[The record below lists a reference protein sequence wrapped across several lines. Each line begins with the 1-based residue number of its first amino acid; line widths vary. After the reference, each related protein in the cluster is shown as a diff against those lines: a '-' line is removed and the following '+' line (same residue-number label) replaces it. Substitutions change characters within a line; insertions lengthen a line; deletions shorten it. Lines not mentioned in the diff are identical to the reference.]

1 MRELGSNLRVC
12 LISQKFNK
20 ELSAN
25 MPKKFNKY
33 FFAITPTGEIQ
44 EEATGLKLQLKE
56 KFNLKY
62 ALKSPA
68 HITLKMP
75 FLWKENKE
83 QILISQFS
91 DFFNEQSSFNLK
103 LGGIGNFRKRVVFV
117 KVEKQE
123 KLLELQKRLVN
134 LCRTQ
139 CNLKVEL
146 SDYAFNPHM
155 TLAFKD
161 VKERFFEDYI
171 IFLKSLSFIH
181 HMEVYEVALLR
192 KEAEERKWQ
201 VFYRFPLKTTRN
213 LTC

>member
-1 MRELGSNLRVC
+1 MRGLGSNLRVC
-12 LISQKFNK
+12 LISQKFNI

-33 FFAITPTGEIQ
+33 FVAITPTGEIQ
-44 EEATGLKLQLKE
+44 EEATCLKLQLKE

-75 FLWKENKE
+75 FLWKEDKE
-83 QILISQFS
+83 QILISHFS
-91 DFFNEQSSFNLK
+91 DFFNAQTPFNIK
-103 LGGIGNFRKRVVFV
+103 LGGIGNFGKRVAFV

-123 KLLELQKRLVN
+123 KLMELQKKLVN

-146 SDYAFNPHM
+146 SDYAFKPHM

-161 VKERFFEDYI
+161 VKERFFEDYMS
-171 IFLKSLSFIH
+171 FLRSMSFIH

-201 VFYRFPLKTTRN
+201 VFHRFPLKTSPKN
-213 LTC
+213 SC